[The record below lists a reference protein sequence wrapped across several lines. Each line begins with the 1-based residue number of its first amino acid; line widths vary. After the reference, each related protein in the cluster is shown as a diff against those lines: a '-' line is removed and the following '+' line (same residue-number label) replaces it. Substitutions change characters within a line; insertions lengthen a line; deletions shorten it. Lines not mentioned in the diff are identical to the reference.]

1 MPVTY
6 PCELTQ
12 TFCGLTEVKR
22 FLGFAG
28 ITDHDLVLDDLLYE
42 ITSDFQNYMDRY
54 IFMNDWAEK
63 FDIETKEEACVQL
76 KEYPIV
82 SVAGLTDSSLTLES
96 DDYMVYEETGQICLD
111 GYYFTKG
118 RQTVEIS
125 YQAGYCVECIPP
137 KLCSAL
143 KMEIADRFA
152 IRQSGNLSYEKIG
165 DYAYRRDM
173 HESTASLETH
183 GFSSRVRR
191 ILDYFR
197 DGAV

>member
-6 PCELTQ
+6 PCELAQ
-12 TFCGLTEVKR
+12 TFCGLTEVKNY
-22 FLGFAG
+22 LGFAG
-28 ITDHDLVLDDLLYE
+28 ITEHDTVLEDLLYE

-54 IFMNDWAEK
+54 IFINDWEEK
-63 FDIETKEEACVQL
+63 FDIETKEEVCVQL
-76 KEYPIV
+76 KEFPIV
-82 SVAGLTDSSLTLES
+82 SIISLVDSSLTLTS
-96 DDYMVYEETGQICLD
+96 DDYMIYAETGQVCLD

-118 RQTVEIS
+118 RQTVDIS
-125 YQAGYCVECIPP
+125 YRAGYCAECIPP

-143 KMEIADRFA
+143 KMEIAERFTA
-152 IRQSGNLSYEKIG
+152 KETGDLSYEKIG
-165 DYAYRRDM
+165 DYAYRRDS
-173 HESTASLETH
+173 HEDTARLRTH